1 MRPGTG
7 VWQLVERRLPAGAD
21 LGCIS
26 RKPEAGPDRQSGE
39 GVRKRGG
46 QLPRLW
52 KNRERRLGGT
62 VTTSTYWVF
71 TLD

>member
-1 MRPGTG
+1 MYK
-7 VWQLVERRLPAGAD
+7 Q
-21 LGCIS
+21 
-26 RKPEAGPDRQSGE
+26 EAQSWARQAESGE

-62 VTTSTYWVF
+62 VTASIYWVF
-71 TLD
+71 ALD